1 MQSRTRERRTIG
13 PAFHREEPKTSG
25 ADQRLSWSLVTTAH
39 ESSHRSSSGL
49 FMNCSTD
56 MPRLSWSCRT
66 VCRSSPTPRQN
77 DNSWSDTRGGSRMP
91 ELGPYGSVRGA
102 LSIRPPKHAAS
113 DNHRRSTTRRSSLS
127 SSETPGVSAK
137 RRASAARRWHSSI
150 KWLLCSTVTSAS
162 LFFACSMISSPASA
176 RRRAPCLTAAPLKR
190 RPRGLGS
197 VTKSRAP

>member
-1 MQSRTRERRTIG
+1 
-13 PAFHREEPKTSG
+13 
-25 ADQRLSWSLVTTAH
+25 
-39 ESSHRSSSGL
+39 
-49 FMNCSTD
+49 
-56 MPRLSWSCRT
+56 MPRLSWSWRK

-127 SSETPGVSAK
+127 SNETPGVSAK

-190 RPRGLGS
+190 RPRGIGVGDQKQSPVMRGS
-197 VTKSRAP
+197 VRLRIQHTSHRHQPITSSPGHGARCPRLGDLATIRVTIG